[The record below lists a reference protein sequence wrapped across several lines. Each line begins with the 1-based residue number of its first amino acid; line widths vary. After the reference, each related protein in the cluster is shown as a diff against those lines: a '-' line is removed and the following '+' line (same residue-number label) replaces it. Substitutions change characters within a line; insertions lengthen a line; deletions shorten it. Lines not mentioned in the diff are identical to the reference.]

1 MADTAVRKMTADEF
15 LAWAEA
21 QADQRFEFIDGA
33 PVAMAGASD
42 RHDQIVV
49 NLIAGL
55 APRLRGTP
63 CAPRTADQAVKTMSS
78 QRVRR
83 PDVLV
88 DCGPRPPK
96 GLFAPNPTLVFE
108 VHSPSTKKET
118 ISDKL
123 AEYQAIGSIRHVVLL
138 YQDQAF
144 IQHYARAANDE
155 WVKQELAELSAV
167 LKLATINVEL
177 PLSEIYTDVEF
188 DAVSEA

>member
-15 LAWAEA
+15 LVWAEA
-21 QADQRFEFIDGA
+21 QADQRYEFVDGK
-33 PVAMAGASD
+33 PVAMAWASD

-63 CAPRTADQAVKTMSS
+63 CAPRTADQAVKTMAS

-96 GLFAPNPTLVFE
+96 GLFAPNPSVVFE
-108 VHSPSTKKET
+108 VLSPSTKTET
-118 ISDKL
+118 ISEKL
-123 AEYQAIGSIRHVVLL
+123 AEYQAIASIRHVVLL
-138 YQDQAF
+138 NQDKAF
-144 IQHYARAANDE
+144 IQHYVRTANGD
-155 WVKQELAELSAV
+155 WVKEELGHLGAV
-167 LKLATINVEL
+167 LKLASINVEL

-188 DAVSEA
+188 GAGSGT